1 MNPEVFDTL
10 RHYLLDALRQHGD
23 TQDMAD
29 NDSLFLSGR
38 LDSFSM
44 MNLILFLE
52 SRFQLSFSDLEFDV
66 EKVDTLDAIAALV
79 QAKSKGLAQP
89 ARMCKRRRCGQHGL
103 APRPCK
109 GRHVECRLRWRIAQT
124 RRHRAGI
131 AGPASTLHA
140 GLSSRGVQVAG
151 TGRDRKRL
159 SVEGIGRT
167 ACQARLLH
175 TTQTRAFLLR
185 TLLLVLLGAQVS
197 PVRVV

>member
-1 MNPEVFDTL
+1 MVGTPCQGSCHTDCNKPSPGRYGKA
-10 RHYLLDALRQHGD
+10 RHKEA
-23 TQDMAD
+23 
-29 NDSLFLSGR
+29 
-38 LDSFSM
+38 
-44 MNLILFLE
+44 
-52 SRFQLSFSDLEFDV
+52 
-66 EKVDTLDAIAALV
+66 
-79 QAKSKGLAQP
+79 
-89 ARMCKRRRCGQHGL
+89 ARMCKRRLCGQHGL
-103 APRPCK
+103 APRPCE
-109 GRHVECRLRWRIAQT
+109 GRHMECRLRWRIAQT
-124 RRHRAGI
+124 RCYRAGI